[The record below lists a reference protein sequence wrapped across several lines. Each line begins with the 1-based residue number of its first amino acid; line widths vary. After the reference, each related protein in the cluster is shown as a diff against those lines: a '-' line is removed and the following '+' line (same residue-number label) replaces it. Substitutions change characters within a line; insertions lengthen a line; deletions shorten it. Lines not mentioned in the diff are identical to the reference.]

1 MSSYT
6 SFINKIKEKIDS
18 SNKYSTIYFTISSYI
33 TQVVNIV
40 IGFISARLLGPEQL
54 GIWNTFRTY
63 KSYFN
68 YGYVGTNDALNKEV
82 SYLRGKDDND
92 AALDYTYN
100 AFTFTIFNEI
110 ILIII
115 LLIFT
120 SYLELGTIE
129 KFCMYSVVI
138 IFTFEGVTGF
148 VNAFSKANNKFFVIS
163 FVNVFGAI
171 LIIIDIPAIIYF
183 GLRGHI
189 IVNIIYSL
197 AVAIF
202 GYYLIGYRHKFRFDF
217 QKIKKIVKLGFSMSL
232 IGYAW
237 IFFSTSD
244 RLVIIRYLPSID
256 LGYYSLVNTMALP
269 LTILIQNFNSVIF
282 VELNKRYGKTNS
294 VNSILEYLDK
304 LMVYQQ
310 KILPYVVGILIYSL
324 PIFIKAFLPK
334 YIPGILPAQ
343 ISAFGIL
350 VYAVSNSYQSI
361 LVTINKNK
369 IIIWSFFVIGVF
381 NLLLCFAAVQ
391 LEFGITGTAFSMA
404 ISYILLS
411 FVLLYYSFKYNGYTA
426 KIIFVKIW
434 HLFTN
439 VTILVIAVLISNVV
453 SEFHFNLFSLN
464 DTMHDYVNLLL
475 FILLAVIMT
484 FRPVKKMIYE
494 FNLFPKIF
502 RKKNG
507 K

>member
-1 MSSYT
+1 
-6 SFINKIKEKIDS
+6 
-18 SNKYSTIYFTISSYI
+18 
-33 TQVVNIV
+33 
-40 IGFISARLLGPEQL
+40 
-54 GIWNTFRTY
+54 
-63 KSYFN
+63 
-68 YGYVGTNDALNKEV
+68 
-82 SYLRGKDDND
+82 
-92 AALDYTYN
+92 
-100 AFTFTIFNEI
+100 
-110 ILIII
+110 
-115 LLIFT
+115 
-120 SYLELGTIE
+120 
-129 KFCMYSVVI
+129 MYSVVL

-163 FVNVFGAI
+163 FVNVFGAV

-189 IVNIIYSL
+189 VVNIFYSL
-197 AVAIF
+197 SVAIF
-202 GYYLIGYRHKFRFDF
+202 GYYLIGYRHKFKFDF

-244 RLVIIRYLPSID
+244 RLVIIRFLPSID

-294 VNSILEYLDK
+294 VNSILEYLDR

-310 KILPYVVGILIYSL
+310 RILPYVVGILIYTL

-369 IIIWSFFVIGVF
+369 VIIWSFFIVGVF
-381 NLLLCFAAVQ
+381 NLILCYIAVQ
-391 LEFGITGTAFSMA
+391 LDFGITGTAFSMA
-404 ISYILLS
+404 ISYIILS
-411 FVLLYYSFKYNGYTA
+411 FVLLYYSFKYNGYST
-426 KIIFVKIW
+426 KDIFIKIW
-434 HLFTN
+434 RLFEN
-439 VTILVIAVLISNVV
+439 VTILVIAVFISNVIEGYRYNLINV
-453 SEFHFNLFSLN
+453 S
-464 DTMHDYVNLLL
+464 DTVYDYLNLLL
-475 FILLAVIMT
+475 FVLLAILMT
-484 FRPVKKMIYE
+484 FRPIRKMIYE

-502 RKKNG
+502 KKKNG
-507 K
+507 